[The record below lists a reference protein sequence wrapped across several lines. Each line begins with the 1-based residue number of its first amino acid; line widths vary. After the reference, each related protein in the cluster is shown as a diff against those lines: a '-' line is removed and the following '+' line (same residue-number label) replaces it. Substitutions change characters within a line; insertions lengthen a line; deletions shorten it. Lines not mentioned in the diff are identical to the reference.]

1 MNPLRKLVEALRP
14 RPRDPADAAEAQRLR
29 DEIETNRLS
38 QRSTAGPNYQ
48 SGRGPG
54 L

>member
-1 MNPLRKLVEALRP
+1 MNPLRKLIDALRP
-14 RPRDPADAAEAQRLR
+14 KPRDPADIAEAQRLQ

-38 QRSTAGPNYQ
+38 QRSMAGQNYQ

-54 L
+54 S